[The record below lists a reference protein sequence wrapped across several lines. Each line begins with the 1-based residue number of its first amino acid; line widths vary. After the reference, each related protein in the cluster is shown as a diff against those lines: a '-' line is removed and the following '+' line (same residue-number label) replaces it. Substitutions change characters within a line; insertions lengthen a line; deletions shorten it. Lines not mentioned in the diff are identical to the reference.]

1 MPNRPVYQGPSFL
14 ARAAHAVVGTI
25 TGLGLLIVLVGAF
38 QTQLPERL
46 GGRPIVSRA
55 VCERQAD
62 PSNGCREAGLV
73 AAHKSM
79 VAAR

>member
-1 MPNRPVYQGPSFL
+1 MPNRPVYQGTSFL
-14 ARAAHAVVGTI
+14 ARAAHAVIGTI
-25 TGLGLLIVLVGAF
+25 TGLGLLIVFVGAF

-46 GGRPIVSRA
+46 GGRPIISRV

-62 PSNGCREAGLV
+62 PSDACRAAGLV
-73 AAHKSM
+73 AARKAV